1 MNNTNNA
8 NSINANYSEKP
19 FIGIPLT
26 NQKYLLSIN
35 KINNNKKKNSENILD
50 IISDAILEFI

>member
-19 FIGIPLT
+19 FIGIPFT

-35 KINNNKKKNSENILD
+35 KINNKKKEEVASILD

>member
-1 MNNTNNA
+1 MNNKQ
-8 NSINANYSEKP
+8 KP
-19 FIGIPLT
+19 FIGIPFT

-35 KINNNKKKNSENILD
+35 KINNNNKDISIFD

>member
-1 MNNTNNA
+1 MNNTT
-8 NSINANYSEKP
+8 KP

>member
-19 FIGIPLT
+19 FIGIPFT

-35 KINNNKKKNSENILD
+35 KINNKKKEEVVSIFD
-50 IISDAILEFI
+50 IISEAILEFI

>member
-1 MNNTNNA
+1 MNNT
-8 NSINANYSEKP
+8 IKP

-26 NQKYLLSIN
+26 NPIYLLSIN
-35 KINNNKKKNSENILD
+35 KINNNKKDISIFD

>member
-1 MNNTNNA
+1 MNNTT
-8 NSINANYSEKP
+8 KP

-26 NQKYLLSIN
+26 NPKYLLSIN
-35 KINNNKKKNSENILD
+35 KINNSKKDVSIFD

>member
-1 MNNTNNA
+1 MNNINNA
-8 NSINANYSEKP
+8 NSINANYLEKP
-19 FIGIPLT
+19 FIGIPFT

-35 KINNNKKKNSENILD
+35 KINNKKKEEVASIFD

>member
-1 MNNTNNA
+1 MNNT
-8 NSINANYSEKP
+8 KP

-35 KINNNKKKNSENILD
+35 KINNKKDNGNIID
-50 IISDAILEFI
+50 FICDFILEEFI